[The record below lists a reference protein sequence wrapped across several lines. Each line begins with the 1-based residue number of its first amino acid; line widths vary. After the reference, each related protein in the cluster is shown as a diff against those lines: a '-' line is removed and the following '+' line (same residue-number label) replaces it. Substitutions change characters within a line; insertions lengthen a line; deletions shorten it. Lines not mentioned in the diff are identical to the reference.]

1 METQGDDI
9 GRHRSLERHAQ
20 PEPDPDQNATD
31 GLSPDLTE
39 LGLRSGEQDP
49 EDLDNLQS
57 STESFENLEVSEDES
72 EWEDIASESEN
83 NTDFLGT
90 PLPATS
96 PLDGSYSLPE
106 QACAGSTDEPTYPEE
121 SSGACSFESGKA
133 KVVKI
138 VASGKAKLVEVPCR
152 PWPPSHHEMEESGT
166 ESNGSEQLTRSATE
180 DEDDDDDDDDEEDE
194 YDYEDDDDWK
204 PFPPPF
210 PEVLHLP
217 RMKSM
222 AEEAEEAAAA
232 EWEERR
238 KRATDFSGRCR
249 GKRQALRVVTV
260 PKGTPMPHG
269 TWYTKI

>member
-1 METQGDDI
+1 M
-9 GRHRSLERHAQ
+9 
-20 PEPDPDQNATD
+20 
-31 GLSPDLTE
+31 
-39 LGLRSGEQDP
+39 
-49 EDLDNLQS
+49 
-57 STESFENLEVSEDES
+57 SEDES
-72 EWEDIASESEN
+72 EWEDIAFESEN
-83 NTDFLGT
+83 NADFLGT

-121 SSGACSFESGKA
+121 SSEACSFKSGKA

-138 VASGKAKLVEVPCR
+138 VASGKAKLVEVPR
-152 PWPPSHHEMEESGT
+152 RLWLPSHHEREESGT
-166 ESNGSEQLTRSATE
+166 ESDGGEQLTHSATE
-180 DEDDDDDDDDEEDE
+180 DEDDDDEEEEEDE
-194 YDYEDDDDWK
+194 YDYENGDDWK

-222 AEEAEEAAAA
+222 AEEAEEAASA
-232 EWEERR
+232 EWEEMR
-238 KRATDFSGRCR
+238 KRAADFSRRCR
-249 GKRQALRVVTV
+249 GKRQALRVATV

>member
-1 METQGDDI
+1 METPRDGI
-9 GRHRSLERHAQ
+9 GRHESSERHAQ
-20 PEPDPDQNATD
+20 PEPDSDQNATD
-31 GLSPDLTE
+31 GISTDLTE
-39 LGLRSGEQDP
+39 LRLRSREREP
-49 EDLDNLQS
+49 VDLRNLQS

-83 NTDFLGT
+83 AGDFLGT

-121 SSGACSFESGKA
+121 SSGACSFESEKA

-138 VASGKAKLVEVPCR
+138 VASGKAKLVGVPCR

-166 ESNGSEQLTRSATE
+166 ESDGSEQLTRSATE
-180 DEDDDDDDDDEEDE
+180 DEDDDDEEDE
-194 YDYEDDDDWK
+194 YDYENGDDWK